1 MTSGYNTFYVS
12 VSFMLGV
19 QVRGGVS
26 VLDGGCP
33 GDAPDHPPPTQWWGA
48 FNLPSDLSRSDR
60 VGQLFESEG
69 SLGRTGL
76 TQASFWH
83 HTDTSPTPSTVL

>member
-1 MTSGYNTFYVS
+1 MLGMTPSHGVHIMGNYVTSRYNTFYVS

-26 VLDGGCP
+26 VSDGGCP

-48 FNLPSDLSRSDR
+48 FNLPSDLSRSDEWDNFLSQR
-60 VGQLFESEG
+60 GAWVA
-69 SLGRTGL
+69 R
-76 TQASFWH
+76 
-83 HTDTSPTPSTVL
+83 D

>member
-26 VLDGGCP
+26 VSDGRCP

-48 FNLPSDLSRSDR
+48 FNLPSDLSHSDKWDNFSSQR
-60 VGQLFESEG
+60 GAWVA
-69 SLGRTGL
+69 R
-76 TQASFWH
+76 
-83 HTDTSPTPSTVL
+83 D